1 MHKFEKLIANK
12 SKKQFTPTKLAD
24 KQTDSLLKLVKK
36 KQAKRANVVKVE
48 EEVDTDHKVVDLVKI
63 LKQSLGGKK

>member
-1 MHKFEKLIANK
+1 
-12 SKKQFTPTKLAD
+12 
-24 KQTDSLLKLVKK
+24 VKK

-48 EEVDTDHKVVDLVKI
+48 AEVDTDHKVVDLVKI

>member
-1 MHKFEKLIANK
+1 LIASK

-36 KQAKRANVVKVE
+36 KQAKRSNVVKVE
-48 EEVDTDHKVVDLVKI
+48 EEADTDHKVVDLVKI
-63 LKQSLGGKK
+63 LKQSLGAKK